1 MIAHT
6 ETGDGI
12 VYVIC
17 RNAGSD
23 SFMQQLDDLDQVA
36 RPYAEALV
44 DTLKSEGKL
53 SSPLVEA
60 AFRQVPR
67 HPFIDH
73 FYRLEKTD
81 RKMQWQKVQ
90 PSTVQNSDTWLNAL
104 YANQP
109 IIIAFDEYN
118 MPTSSSSSPD
128 AMAFMLEQ
136 LQLAPGMRVLEIGTG
151 TGYNAALL
159 AYIVE
164 DPHKVFTVEIDEDLA
179 HRAQCILDQV
189 AGEGI
194 TVHAGDGLRAYAI
207 GTPYDRIIATG
218 SYHKVPLDWLDQLQ
232 QGGILMM
239 NLRGHLG
246 ACAFLKVVKNG
257 PGRVA
262 SGTFLAG
269 SDFMELRDAQTPSY
283 KVTDLVARYLGRP
296 TVAQRPFT
304 SSEFDPSDLWNH
316 RLGFLL
322 QLSFPEMYFTSV
334 YVDPMCP
341 CLIDIA
347 SDTVLVFRPR
357 ERQGEWIV
365 EIKGQEQLWNKV
377 TQAYSWWVETG
388 GADLNEYRLEID
400 TTGKQC
406 VILVRKDGGTEHI
419 WRVL

>member
-1 MIAHT
+1 
-6 ETGDGI
+6 
-12 VYVIC
+12 
-17 RNAGSD
+17 
-23 SFMQQLDDLDQVA
+23 MQQLDDLDQLA

-44 DTLKSEGKL
+44 DALKNEGKL

-73 FYRLEKTD
+73 FYLLERKD
-81 RKMQWQKVQ
+81 RRVRWQQIQ
-90 PSTVQNSDTWLNAL
+90 PSTVQDTDAWLRAV

-109 IIIAFDEYN
+109 IVTAFDEYN
-118 MPTSSSSSPD
+118 TPTSSSSSPD

-159 AYIVE
+159 AHIVG
-164 DPHKVFTVEIDEDLA
+164 DPHKVFTVEIDEGLA
-179 HRAQCILDQV
+179 HRAQRILDKV
-189 AGEGI
+189 VGEGI
-194 TVHAGDGLRAYAI
+194 TVYAGDGLRGYSKGA
-207 GTPYDRIIATG
+207 PYDRIIATG

-232 QGGILMM
+232 PGGILLM

-246 ACAFLKVVKNG
+246 ACAFLKIVKDG
-257 PGRVA
+257 PVRVA
-262 SGTFLAG
+262 HGTFLAG

-304 SSEFDPSDLWNH
+304 SSEFDPSELWGH

-322 QLSFPEMYFTSV
+322 QLSFPDMYFTSV

-347 SDTVLVFRPR
+347 SDTMLVFRPR
-357 ERQGEWIV
+357 EGQGEWIV

-406 VILVRKDGGTEHI
+406 VILDTKDGGHKRI
-419 WRVL
+419 WTLL